1 MASVSTPPAS
11 ASIPRS
17 VFYGLVKEL
26 VQDESEEPHRVS
38 GQAVKLLQLTTEDY
52 IANVFAKTET
62 VDNKI
67 LNVESF
73 QEARKRHD
81 YEEEQC
87 LVNSV
92 GGQKTILTY
101 DDETDVLF

>member
-1 MASVSTPPAS
+1 MATVTTPVPG
-11 ASIPRS
+11 SIPKR

-26 VQDESEEPHRVS
+26 VQNESEEPHRVS

-52 IANVFAKTET
+52 ISNIFAKTET

-67 LNVESF
+67 LNVEIF

-87 LVNSV
+87 LATSV
-92 GGQKTILTY
+92 GDKKTILTY